1 MQIRLRYKEVRKLTL
16 RKQFESFLENNLD
29 SAYRFAYSYVGNRE
43 DAEDAV
49 SESVVKA
56 LKALGGLKNVAYM
69 KTWFFRIIIN
79 TANDMHRKNGKT
91 VFIEDNAAFSNE
103 DGVED
108 DYSRVNLESL
118 FECLTEEQ
126 RAVVVLRF
134 FEDMKLGQ
142 IAEVLSVNEN
152 TVKTRLY
159 KALEIIKKKL

>member
-1 MQIRLRYKEVRKLTL
+1 MTL

-29 SAYRFAYSYVGNRE
+29 SAYRFAYSYMGNHE

-56 LKALGGLKNVAYM
+56 LKTLGSLKNEAYM

-79 TANDMHRKNGKT
+79 TAKDIYKKNSKT
-91 VFIEDNAAFSNE
+91 VFIGDESIFSYEDST
-103 DGVED
+103 ED

-118 FECLTEEQ
+118 FNCLTEEQ

-134 FEDMKLGQ
+134 FEDMKLKQ

-159 KALEIIKKKL
+159 KALKKIKKCCNFE